1 MGITVTQTHNTG
13 TSPSM
18 CYTGSHAESEQSVKC
33 ALKAERMIA
42 PLKDAPHYSVATHD
56 ETWNSFF
63 SSATRLY
70 FSYSRYFATDVFQSG
85 KRHLYWRESWSFA
98 LLQHVM
104 KWTLMTHGKYLTSC
118 PLITVYET
126 LTLQLRKSSKS
137 GECAHAPAVPKL
149 KKTLARLIIIIE
161 SDVIVFVLI
170 TFTPGIV
177 KYLPHGWFVLFW
189 GGFVASVAVMLWS
202 NYLGR
207 SCVRLHYLYSAM
219 ADMFLDNIQGM
230 NVRVDCPCVLL
241 ACLNITE
248 ISRVAVTLTLST

>member
-1 MGITVTQTHNTG
+1 MMKHEIPFFPARHVFIFHIRGI
-13 TSPSM
+13 SRPM
-18 CYTGSHAESEQSVKC
+18 
-33 ALKAERMIA
+33 
-42 PLKDAPHYSVATHD
+42 
-56 ETWNSFF
+56 FF
-63 SSATRLY
+63 SQGRDIYIGATRPP
-70 FSYSRYFATDVFQSG
+70 A
-85 KRHLYWRESWSFA
+85 A

-177 KYLPHGWFVLFW
+177 KYLPHGWFVLFL

-207 SCVRLHYLYSAM
+207 SCVRLHYVYSAM